1 VTSEIHA
8 TTTLELAYHKANG
21 ASRVPEPTYHFQGS
35 HVCMSSSRAEWSCG
49 VPRGWRLFYKL
60 RMPQVVLACA
70 VLHCPTLPAIPEK
83 LWILQEKQTLV
94 SQVENE

>member
-1 VTSEIHA
+1 MSVRP
-8 TTTLELAYHKANG
+8 LLAQSG
-21 ASRVPEPTYHFQGS
+21 AVAYLG
-35 HVCMSSSRAEWSCG
+35 
-49 VPRGWRLFYKL
+49 GWRLFYKL
-60 RMPQVVLACA
+60 GVPQVVLACA